1 MNLLVIDKK
10 NWINDT
16 TIRVEGRQYKHM
28 LEVHKVELGD
38 SIRVGE
44 LNGKIGEGILV
55 RMDEESADIEVE
67 LNREPPNKLPI
78 KLILAM
84 PRPKAMKR
92 LIEDC
97 TTLGIGEIH
106 LIKTWKVEKSYWST
120 PWLSDEKLKEQML
133 LGLEQG
139 CDTILPKVSIHK
151 YFKPFVEDEL
161 PSIIEGTEAI
171 VAHPRIDNKNSL
183 SDFEE
188 KAITI
193 AIGPE
198 GGFTDYEIDCLEK
211 IGFKAVNLGNRIL
224 RVETAIKVA
233 IGRLY
238 Y

>member
-1 MNLLVIDKK
+1 MNLLVIDKN
-10 NWINDT
+10 NWIDNK
-16 TIRVEGRQYKHM
+16 TIRVEGRQFNHM
-28 LEVHKVELGD
+28 IEVHKVEVGD

-44 LNGKIGEGILV
+44 INGKIGSGIISKLE
-55 RMDEESADIEVE
+55 DNLAEIEVKLE
-67 LNREPPNKLPI
+67 QNPPEKLPL

-84 PRPKAMKR
+84 PRPKVFKR
-92 LIEDC
+92 ILEDC
-97 TTLGIGEIH
+97 TTLGVSEIH

-120 PWLSDEKLKEQML
+120 PWLKDEKITEQIL

-139 CDTILPKVSIHK
+139 CDTIAPKVSIHK
-151 YFKPFVEDEL
+151 YFKPFVEDLL

-171 VAHPRIDNKNSL
+171 VAHPRVCNQHELGEFQK
-183 SDFEE
+183 

-198 GGFTDYEIDCLEK
+198 GGFTNYEIDSLEN
-211 IGFKAVNLGNRIL
+211 IGFKAVNLGDRIL